1 MHLLNWASPTPG
13 ASEVGL
19 PHVIARPRFHLR
31 PALKLPEQHFHFSAV
46 VCILFIHL
54 QPASR
59 SPTGRQLSLAFSRFI
74 CSVHRGPPPYH
85 FHFSALSTVMSP
97 VLGATD
103 AYCTLQLGCPRR
115 PCGRMHPHSSS
126 ALCSRAA
133 RGGPVVECIRTV
145 HLHSAAVLPKEVLWS
160 TCGQM
165 HPQSS
170 SAPCS
175 LSARV
180 RTRHKLAGTG
190 FSCTLQ
196 PFSPRG

>member
-1 MHLLNWASPTPG
+1 M
-13 ASEVGL
+13 
-19 PHVIARPRFHLR
+19 
-31 PALKLPEQHFHFSAV
+31 
-46 VCILFIHL
+46 
-54 QPASR
+54 
-59 SPTGRQLSLAFSRFI
+59 
-74 CSVHRGPPPYH
+74 
-85 FHFSALSTVMSP
+85 
-97 VLGATD
+97 
-103 AYCTLQLGCPRR
+103 
-115 PCGRMHPHSSS
+115 
-126 ALCSRAA
+126 
-133 RGGPVVECIRTV
+133 VECIRTV

-196 PFSPRG
+196 PFSPRGYGRARGMISYAPCTSLARVTADEGGGENFSNASSHATKGVNVQFFTFICNNADDITRRQA

>member
-46 VCILFIHL
+46 VCILMIHL

-115 PCGRMHPHSSS
+115 PCGRMHLHSSS
-126 ALCSRAA
+126 ALCSCGA

>member
-19 PHVIARPRFHLR
+19 PHVITRPRFHLR

-46 VCILFIHL
+46 VCILIIHL

-103 AYCTLQLGCPRR
+103 A
-115 PCGRMHPHSSS
+115 
-126 ALCSRAA
+126 
-133 RGGPVVECIRTV
+133 
-145 HLHSAAVLPKEVLWS
+145 SAACSNEGGETLVVTLP
-160 TCGQM
+160 
-165 HPQSS
+165 
-170 SAPCS
+170 
-175 LSARV
+175 RV
-180 RTRHKLAGTG
+180 QLRV
-190 FSCTLQ
+190 
-196 PFSPRG
+196 